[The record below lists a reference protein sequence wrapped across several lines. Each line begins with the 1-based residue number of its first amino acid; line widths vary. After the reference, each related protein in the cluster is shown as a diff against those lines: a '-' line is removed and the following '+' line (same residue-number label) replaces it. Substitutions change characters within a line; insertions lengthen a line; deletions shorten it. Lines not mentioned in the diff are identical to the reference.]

1 MEGTELL
8 FFKVIKNTKRPI
20 KNEKYSNTKILKPLA
35 FINKDYYNVGLP
47 FWVNHLLIIDID
59 EKNEGLEE

>member
-47 FWVNHLLIIDID
+47 F
-59 EKNEGLEE
+59 